1 LIRPITP
8 GESITYMS
16 QMTGLDAE
24 RDTILSISCFVT
36 DAQLHSLDVD
46 GWEVTIHHEKSAL
59 DKMNDWCISTHGK
72 SGLTAAAIA
81 STTTAQEAAEG
92 LLEYI
97 KFLVPEKG
105 KALLAGNSVHCD
117 KEFLK
122 EPPYNIVLDHLHY
135 RILDVSSIKEAAR
148 RWAPERVL
156 DMVPKK
162 KGLHQ
167 AREDILES
175 IEEARFY
182 RDMIFRSAH
191 AFKGA

>member
-1 LIRPITP
+1 MFQHTTP
-8 GESITYMS
+8 PGNIVYLS
-16 QMTGLDAE
+16 QMTGLDPE
-24 RDTILSISCFVT
+24 RETILSISCFIT
-36 DAQLHSLDVD
+36 DAQLNNLDAD
-46 GWEVTIHHEKSAL
+46 GWEATIHHEKLAL

-81 STTTAQEAAEG
+81 STTTPHEAAEG

-97 KFLVPEKG
+97 KLLVPEKG

-122 EPPYNIVLDHLHY
+122 KQPYNMVLDHLHY
-135 RILDVSSIKEAAR
+135 RILDVSSIKEAVR
-148 RWAPERVL
+148 RWAPERIL
-156 DMVPKK
+156 NLVPKK

-182 RDMIFRSAH
+182 RDMIFQSAD